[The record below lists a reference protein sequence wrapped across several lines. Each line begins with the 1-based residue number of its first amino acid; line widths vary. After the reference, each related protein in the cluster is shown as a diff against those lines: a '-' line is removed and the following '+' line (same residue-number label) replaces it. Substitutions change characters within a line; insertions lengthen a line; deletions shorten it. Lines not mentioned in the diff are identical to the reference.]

1 MIVQGN
7 KQKEKKCYTIAL
19 VVKMFDPGGLFIQF
33 NAYVSEDRN
42 EIGRFATPTSCSIF
56 DSNDTKSLL
65 FKFGHHLGILRPVKI
80 SQALHVIKQ
89 NIEKLVGVA
98 IFPPSCFTS

>member
-56 DSNDTKSLL
+56 DSYDTKSLL

-80 SQALHVIKQ
+80 SQALHVIK
-89 NIEKLVGVA
+89 
-98 IFPPSCFTS
+98 